1 MQNVYKILIRKP
13 QRKRL
18 LRRPMH
24 RWEDNIRMYLSE
36 RGWEGIDWMQ
46 WLRTGTSAKQ
56 ALVNVIMNLHVS

>member
-1 MQNVYKILIRKP
+1 
-13 QRKRL
+13 
-18 LRRPMH
+18 MH